1 MGCLE
6 LFTLGMLSIEELN
19 KFSAMQADSPIFIS
33 HYFMDCGDAEFTQ
46 AIFAPDDG
54 VSVHIP
60 SCLGWPVVNQRGNGS
75 EWRFSGQV

>member
-1 MGCLE
+1 MGGLE

-19 KFSAMQADSPIFIS
+19 EFSAVQADSPIFIS
-33 HYFMDCGDAEFTQ
+33 HYFRDWGDNKFTQ

-54 VSVHIP
+54 VSIHIP
-60 SCLGWPVVNQRGNGS
+60 SCLGWPAVNQRGSGS